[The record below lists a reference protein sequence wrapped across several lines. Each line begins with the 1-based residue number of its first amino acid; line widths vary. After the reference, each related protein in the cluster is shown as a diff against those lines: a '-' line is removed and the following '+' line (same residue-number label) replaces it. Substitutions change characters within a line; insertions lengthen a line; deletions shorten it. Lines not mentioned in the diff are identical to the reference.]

1 MTEALA
7 SCYDHMATIS
17 NKMSELTSEIATS
30 NNDRLRS
37 AVKNSEHLLDS
48 KRFFL
53 RFKGQTLKGHLRSV
67 KVTDSDWNLFSDQM
81 TSVRKNEA
89 SIIEDYS
96 EEEQFWVWFGILGYA
111 HLAAYAAMV
120 ETSPLGKNR
129 KQQIRS
135 SLVKMAGILKEN
147 GVKVFSRRNAT
158 RKIQEALS
166 IQCKAAGTFD
176 KHSKILCAVLK
187 HTCGA

>member
-1 MTEALA
+1 MEALR
-7 SCYDHMATIS
+7 SGYDHMATIS
-17 NKMSELTSEIATS
+17 NRMTELTSEIATS

-37 AVKNSEHLLDS
+37 AVKNSEHLIES

-53 RFKGQTLKGHLRSV
+53 RFKGQTLKGHRRSV
-67 KVTDSDWNLFSDQM
+67 TVTDKDWNLFSEQM
-81 TSVRKNEA
+81 TSVRKSEA

-96 EEEQFWVWFGILGYA
+96 EEEQFWVWLSILGYV
-111 HLAAYAAMV
+111 HLAVYAAMV
-120 ETSPLGKNR
+120 ETSSLGKNR

-147 GVKVFSRRNAT
+147 GVTIFSRRTAA
-158 RKIQEALS
+158 RQIQAALS
-166 IQCKAAGTFD
+166 IQCKAPGTFD

-187 HTCGA
+187 HTCGV

>member
-53 RFKGQTLKGHLRSV
+53 RFNGQTATGI
-67 KVTDSDWNLFSDQM
+67 FS
-81 TSVRKNEA
+81 
-89 SIIEDYS
+89 
-96 EEEQFWVWFGILGYA
+96 L
-111 HLAAYAAMV
+111 
-120 ETSPLGKNR
+120 
-129 KQQIRS
+129 IR
-135 SLVKMAGILKEN
+135 
-147 GVKVFSRRNAT
+147 
-158 RKIQEALS
+158 
-166 IQCKAAGTFD
+166 
-176 KHSKILCAVLK
+176 
-187 HTCGA
+187 